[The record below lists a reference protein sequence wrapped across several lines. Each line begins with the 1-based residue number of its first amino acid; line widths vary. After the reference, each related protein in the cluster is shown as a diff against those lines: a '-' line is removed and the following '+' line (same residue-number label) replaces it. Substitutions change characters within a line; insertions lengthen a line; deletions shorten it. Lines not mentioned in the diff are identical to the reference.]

1 MVILGSRG
9 GTEKDVH
16 AQAPTKN
23 HLVMESPTTGLKI
36 DREDRKEVLITGD
49 LKANMTW
56 KRGGSRTPGHADSV
70 TINSDKI

>member
-1 MVILGSRG
+1 MIFGRSL
-9 GTEKDVH
+9 
-16 AQAPTKN
+16 
-23 HLVMESPTTGLKI
+23 TTGLKI